1 MSKKGNTPAGAYCR
15 PPPAPRKDPPPD
27 AVERIRALAAE
38 GWSIRGIASAFGIGY
53 DLLAGRWF
61 EEYPELREAM
71 EAGREEERHAL
82 HNRLF
87 RMAMEGE
94 GRDAVIA
101 AMFLLKARHGYAV
114 DIYVSK
120 EEHRRRWIN
129 RPAHIS
135 KDPGRWSG
143 DGLKEQLLQAGVPRS
158 WFGGLPR
165 PGKKSGRRRHT
176 VGDWEI
182 EVTQA
187 ITGRFSIYARR
198 KKEEEPEQA
207 PVLAAPVRN
216 DERRPGLRL
225 VWSAP

>member
-1 MSKKGNTPAGAYCR
+1 MSTPSIVDPLPDGVDCRQDFAFDRYRGSADALIAAGLIEQHQL
-15 PPPAPRKDPPPD
+15 PPQPGRNPGRATFFPDGAPVPPGHGGVP
-27 AVERIRALAAE
+27 
-38 GWSIRGIASAFGIGY
+38 
-53 DLLAGRWF
+53 
-61 EEYPELREAM
+61 
-71 EAGREEERHAL
+71 REEGYKVIKEA
-82 HNRLF
+82 
-87 RMAMEGE
+87 GE
-94 GRDAVIA
+94 GR
-101 AMFLLKARHGYAV
+101 YAV

-129 RPAHIS
+129 RPADIYETPDH
-135 KDPGRWSG
+135 WSG

-165 PGKKSGRRRHT
+165 PGKKSGRRRRT

>member
-101 AMFLLKARHGYAV
+101 AMFLLKARHGYREGDAQTDGRVAV
-114 DIYVSK
+114 TFNMPAALPLDKFVTIENDPEPAPDAIPTPPAVTT
-120 EEHRRRWIN
+120 RR
-129 RPAHIS
+129 
-135 KDPGRWSG
+135 G
-143 DGLKEQLLQAGVPRS
+143 
-158 WFGGLPR
+158 
-165 PGKKSGRRRHT
+165 
-176 VGDWEI
+176 
-182 EVTQA
+182 
-187 ITGRFSIYARR
+187 
-198 KKEEEPEQA
+198 
-207 PVLAAPVRN
+207 
-216 DERRPGLRL
+216 
-225 VWSAP
+225 